1 MYKAERLLNEQLIG
15 RGQKNPE
22 TAARGRRRKQPWDR
36 VSCREEELYFWT
48 RGESELKSLRTR
60 PNNTDAHAH
69 TRTSISLVGRLNP
82 LQLID
87 GAGLP
92 A

>member
-1 MYKAERLLNEQLIG
+1 MYKAERLLHEQLIG

-22 TAARGRRRKQPWDR
+22 TAARKQPWDR
-36 VSCREEELYFWT
+36 VSCQEEELYFWT
-48 RGESELKSLRTR
+48 RGESELISLRTR

-69 TRTSISLVGRLNP
+69 TRTSIPLVGRLNP
-82 LQLID
+82 LQLIN

>member
-1 MYKAERLLNEQLIG
+1 MYKAERLLHELIG

-48 RGESELKSLRTR
+48 RGESELISLRTR
-60 PNNTDAHAH
+60 PNNTDAH
-69 TRTSISLVGRLNP
+69 TQTGTSISLVGRLNP
-82 LQLID
+82 LQLIN